1 MDFSSISDYF
11 KTSGG
16 NDSGGSGGGPGFK
29 SDQTAQGEGENRSTQ
44 QTARGGLFGIAGG
57 SVGESVDRSSFTAPF
72 FQEFGGIQNNQG
84 SGLTP
89 GVIAIICVAL
99 VAGVYFYKKA

>member
-1 MDFSSISDYF
+1 MDLSALSQYF
-11 KTSGG
+11 ATKGG
-16 NDSGGSGGGPGFK
+16 NDSGGSGGGPGPK
-29 SDQTAQGEGENRSTQ
+29 SDATVQDSPESRATT

-57 SVGESVDRSSFTAPF
+57 SVGEQIDRSSFSSPF

-89 GVIAIICVAL
+89 GVIALICVAL
-99 VAGVYFYKKA
+99 VAAVYVYRKV